1 MTARLLDVRRHADPV
16 ARVLVLHGGQQ
27 HGTEPTSWRQL
38 SVLRSRV
45 LASAVARAGAR
56 HRVDVRLLRYAAR
69 GWNDG
74 APLRDA
80 RWALEQLRAEDPG
93 VPTGLLGYSMGG
105 RAALRLGGEVD
116 TVVTA
121 AAWVDRADLPLLR
134 PPRSGRV
141 LLLHGARDE
150 VTSPE
155 GTLAA
160 ADRLRAL
167 GADVSVRTDLADT
180 HGLVRHARTWH
191 RLAGAYLVG
200 TLTGSTRERQGRAAE

>member
-27 HGTEPTSWRQL
+27 HSTEPTTWRQL

-56 HRVDVRLLRYAAR
+56 NRLDVVFLRYAVR

-80 RWALEQLRAEDPG
+80 RWALGRLREEDPAL
-93 VPTGLLGYSMGG
+93 PTGLLGYSMGG
-105 RAALRLGGEVD
+105 RTALRLAEEVD
-116 TVVTA
+116 TVATA

-134 PPRSGRV
+134 PPRGGRV
-141 LLLHGARDE
+141 LMVHGARDE

-160 ADRLRAL
+160 AERLRRL
-167 GADVSVRTDLADT
+167 GADVRVRTDLDDT
-180 HGLVRHARTWH
+180 HGLVRHAPTWH
-191 RLAGAYLVG
+191 RLVAEHLVDE
-200 TLTGSTRERQGRAAE
+200 LTGSTRGRHP